1 MNYHDAPRFQEQRE
15 EEAYLIIGTYSL
27 ENLVWVRPSPFDQV
41 MSQDEVSEGH
51 FAIVEFDLERA
62 PYCEAELMRVR
73 AYRTCADQK
82 AGKQTPISAGLQ
94 EVFSQYLQD
103 DKARWL
109 EACDWLDAMGEPI
122 GVLEAA

>member
-1 MNYHDAPRFQEQRE
+1 MNYHDAPRFQEPRE
-15 EEAYLIIGTYSL
+15 ESYLIIGTYSL

-41 MSQDEVSEGH
+41 IPQDEISVNH

-62 PYCEAELMRVR
+62 PDCESELVRVR

-82 AGKQTPISAGLQ
+82 AGKPTPISAGLQ

-103 DKARWL
+103 DKAR
-109 EACDWLDAMGEPI
+109 
-122 GVLEAA
+122 